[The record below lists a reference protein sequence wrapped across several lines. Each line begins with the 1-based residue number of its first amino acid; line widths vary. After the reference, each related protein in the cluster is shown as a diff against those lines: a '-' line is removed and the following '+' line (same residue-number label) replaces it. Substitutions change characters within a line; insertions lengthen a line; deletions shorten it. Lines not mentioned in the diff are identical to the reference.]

1 VAAADLPG
9 QHLGRAGLVNR
20 AVDCLP
26 LNIGQYLRRHPRSV
40 HRRDER
46 RAYGPPVWHR
56 EDLRDHD
63 VAGVVVDPGDLSRA
77 KIRTL
82 ALNWCSVPIRLL
94 SGTR

>member
-46 RAYGPPVWHR
+46 
-56 EDLRDHD
+56 LRDHD